1 MQRLITRFAIVL
13 LTFIIGFAAQS
24 IWSKKD
30 VIINRCGEILVRG
43 QD

>member
-1 MQRLITRFAIVL
+1 MQRLITRFAILL

-30 VIINRCGEILVRG
+30 DIINRCGEFILRG